1 MWDDLFGV
9 FGHPALIDISFFD
22 SRWFEGPSW
31 FKLCALGVLG
41 DLPDT
46 PEVFVLRGLSAT
58 YSYAVFS
65 FSFFLF
71 FFFSIF
77 LLFLVFFF
85 FFFLVFFFFFLFF
98 FFFFFPFF
106 LLFFFLFSFNF
117 SFFFLRSERL
127 PYRWWYSLLPTPL
140 LLLSYSPLL
149 DLASRRLLGW
159 CHVRPVPWEPEVLKY
174 WILGP
179 VWPKLL
185 FPPIVSCDEKNG
197 LFECFKCGRE
207 ILLYDYECCV

>member
-1 MWDDLFGV
+1 MISSVSSVIQPWSTFLS
-9 FGHPALIDISFFD
+9 LILAD
-22 SRWFEGPSW
+22 SRVRP
-31 FKLCALGVLG
+31 
-41 DLPDT
+41 DLN
-46 PEVFVLRGLSAT
+46 FVPWGYLEICPILRK
-58 YSYAVFS
+58 Y
-65 FSFFLF
+65 LF
-71 FFFSIF
+71 YGAY
-77 LLFLVFFF
+77 LLPTLMQC
-85 FFFLVFFFFFLFF
+85 FLFF
-98 FFFFFPFF
+98 FFFYFPVVLRFFS
-106 LLFFFLFSFNF
+106 FFFQFF
-117 SFFFLRSERL
+117 FFFLRSERL